1 MDLVEAFSE
10 IKDFRRPQ
18 GLRYPLGP
26 MLVIVIMSIACGYSA
41 YREIW
46 RFANA
51 NSERLSEIFCLKQNR
66 MPSHVTFRNLVQNTD
81 FNHIYQIFINW
92 AEQHVSI
99 SPGDWL
105 AADGKAIASTVSN
118 YDNSYQDFVSP
129 DSIFSQRR
137 GQVVGFDKLSNKKS
151 SEIPTSEEMVR
162 VLGLK
167 HVVFT
172 MDALHCQ
179 KKTLKTIVET
189 DNDYLVKVKANQ
201 PKLLEAVRGKAD
213 TSAPTDISETV
224 EKSRGRLEIREVEV
238 FDPPSDIPK
247 GWAEISRVIRVRRI
261 FETSEKHH
269 SSVSYYISSIISD
282 SAEFFAQGIR
292 GHWHVENRLH
302 YVRDV
307 VMNEDNSG
315 IRNANAAVNMSVFRN
330 IAINIFR
337 GNGSDSVKAA
347 SIFFAANI
355 RKLYNLL
362 RT

>member
-10 IKDFRRPQ
+10 IEDFRRPQ
-18 GLRYPLGP
+18 GRRYPLGP
-26 MLVIVIMSIACGYSA
+26 MLVIVIMSIACGYPA
-41 YREIW
+41 YREIE

-51 NSERLSEIFCLKQNR
+51 NIERLTEIFHLRQNK
-66 MPSHVTFRNLVQNTD
+66 MPSHVSFRNFIQNTD
-81 FNHIYQIFINW
+81 FKSIYQIFKNW
-92 AEQHVSI
+92 AEQCVSVDT
-99 SPGDWL
+99 GDWL
-105 AADGKAIASTVSN
+105 AVDGKAIASTVSN
-118 YDNSYQDFVSP
+118 YDNSYQDFVALVSV
-129 DSIFSQRR
+129 FSQRQ

-151 SEIPTSEEMVR
+151 SEIPTFEDMVR
-162 VLGLK
+162 VLNLK

-189 DNDYLVKVKANQ
+189 DNDYVVKVKGNQ
-201 PKLLEAVRGKAD
+201 PKLLESVRRKSE
-213 TSAPTDISETV
+213 TSAPTDVCQTV
-224 EKSRGRLEIREVEV
+224 EKSRGRLEIRQVEV

-261 FETSEKHH
+261 FETPKKKHT
-269 SSVSYYISSIISD
+269 SISYYISSICSD
-282 SAEFFAQGIR
+282 SAEFFSQGIR

-302 YVRDV
+302 YVKDV
-307 VMNEDNSG
+307 VMNEDDSG
-315 IRNANAAVNMSVFRN
+315 IRNANAAANMSVFRN

-337 GNGSDSVKAA
+337 GNGFDSVKGA

-355 RKLYNLL
+355 RKLYNLF